1 MAEFRYQAITRAG
14 KPVQGTIVASNR
26 LEAKRRLGEI
36 ALDHQ
41 VRVLALHKRVPF
53 TYKVRKTDTAKVL
66 NGEVLAFTAQEVR
79 ESLARMG
86 YQILGVR
93 RNLFRL
99 TLPVPHKEVVVF
111 IRLCADLLREQFPYD
126 EILLLLAADIESR
139 RLRETVLQIH
149 KDLKQGKE
157 GGEVYLKHAGV
168 LGKFTAHMLSIASTS
183 GNMAEVYE
191 NTAKFIERSADFK
204 KNVRSAL
211 FMPAVVLV
219 AAIGAMIF
227 YVMYIFPKIAGML
240 IKYKIAV
247 PPMTAMALAVSEFL
261 QNHFLL
267 VLAAIL
273 APIGLVVG
281 YFRTEKGRLQWHRL
295 IITLPVVG
303 QLIYKTSIEVFARV
317 FYALYSGSGE
327 NIEVLKIAS
336 EACNNSYME
345 HEIKTVV
352 IPSML
357 RDGKSL
363 SDTLEASG
371 IFPRN
376 AISGLRTGEESGTVR
391 EAMLRLANFYEKETT
406 HKMNRALDVIN
417 LALSIFISLV
427 IVGITLLSSEVGFV
441 SPPSPLGR

>member
-1 MAEFRYQAITRAG
+1 MAEFRYQAITLGG
-14 KPVQGTIVASNR
+14 KPVRGTIFAQNR
-26 LEAKRRLGEI
+26 LEARRRMGEI
-36 ALDHQ
+36 AADHQ

-53 TYKVRKTDTAKVL
+53 TYKVRKIDNKKVQ

-86 YQILGVR
+86 YQILEVR

-99 TLPVPHKEVVVF
+99 NLPVPEKEVVVF

-126 EILLLLAADIESR
+126 EILSMLATDMENR
-139 RLRETVLQIH
+139 RLRETVLEIH
-149 KDLKQGKE
+149 KDLKMGKE
-157 GGEVYLKHAGV
+157 GSQVYLKHADV
-168 LGKFTAHMLSIASTS
+168 LGKFSAHMLSIASTS

-204 KNVRSAL
+204 KNIRSAL

-219 AAIGAMIF
+219 AAIGALIF

-240 IKYKIAV
+240 VKYKVAI
-247 PPMTAMALAVSEFL
+247 PPLTSTALTVSEFL
-261 QNHFLL
+261 QNNYLW
-267 VLAAIL
+267 VLGAIL
-273 APIGLVVG
+273 VPMGLVAG
-281 YFRTEKGRLQWHRL
+281 YLRSEKGRLHWHRL
-295 IITLPVVG
+295 IIKLPVVG

-317 FYALYSGSGE
+317 FHALYSGSGE

-345 HEIKTVV
+345 KQIKETV
-352 IPSML
+352 IPAML
-357 RDGKSL
+357 REGKGL

-376 AISGLRTGEESGTVR
+376 AISGLRSGEESGTMR

-406 HKMNRALDVIN
+406 HKMHRVIDVIN
-417 LALSIFISLV
+417 LALSILVSLL

-441 SPPSPLGR
+441 SPPSPLMK